1 MRMNARM
8 IAGALFM
15 MCCAPG
21 LAYAQGAACH
31 GGKPFSV
38 WLEEFKAEARAAG
51 ISERTMAAA
60 APDLRF
66 DQSVVNKDRGG
77 QGVFTQG
84 FVQFSDRMANA
95 NRLQAGRAK
104 IKANAKTFE
113 RIKQEFGVP
122 AGVLTAFWGLE
133 TDFGA
138 FLGNGNTISS
148 VTTLAYD
155 CRRPDMFRGEL
166 LALLRIIERGDLKP
180 SDMRGPWAGELGQFQ
195 FLPRHYIDFGLDYNG
210 DGHVDLIRSDADA
223 LGSAANY
230 MRHLGWRAGE
240 PWLVEVRVPRNFP
253 WERSGL
259 DVELS
264 AADLKSLGV
273 TRADGKPLDNLAASI
288 HVPQGRHGP
297 AFLAYAN
304 FKNVYLT
311 WNHSLIYST
320 TAAYF
325 ATRLEGAAPMSKGDG
340 TPDLDAN
347 GVKEV
352 QRLLQKKG
360 HDVGKIDGIIGA
372 GTRAAVRQE
381 QLRLGLPADSY
392 PDGDLLAALRAGK

>member
-1 MRMNARM
+1 MTVRT
-8 IAGALFM
+8 IAALSLALVLIPGA
-15 MCCAPG
+15 A
-21 LAYAQGAACH
+21 LAQASGAACQ
-31 GGKPFSV
+31 GGKSFEA
-38 WLEEFKAEARAAG
+38 WLEDFKAEARAQG
-51 ISERTMAAA
+51 ISDRTLTAA
-60 APDLRF
+60 APDMRF
-66 DQSVVNKDRGG
+66 DPAIVGKDRGG
-77 QGVFTQG
+77 QSVFTQS
-84 FVQFSDRMANA
+84 FVQFSDRMANS
-95 NRLQAGRAK
+95 NRLQTGRAK
-104 IKANAKTFE
+104 IKANAQTFA

-122 AGVLTAFWGLE
+122 AGVLTAYWGLE
-133 TDFGA
+133 TDFGG

-166 LALLRIIERGDLKP
+166 LALLKIIERGDLKP

-195 FLPRHYIDFGLDYNG
+195 FLPRHYIDFGLDYDG
-210 DGHVDLIRSDADA
+210 DGHVNLIRSDADA

-230 MRHLGWRAGE
+230 IRHLGWRPGE
-240 PWLVEVRVPRNFP
+240 PWLVEVRIPKNFP

-259 DVELS
+259 DIELP
-264 AADLKSLGV
+264 AEELRSLGV
-273 TRADGKPLDNLAASI
+273 TRADGQPLPDLPASV

-297 AFLAYAN
+297 QFLAYAN

-320 TAAYF
+320 TAAYL
-325 ATRLEGAAPMSKGDG
+325 ATRLEGAPAMSKGDG

-352 QRLLQKKG
+352 QRLLQQKG
-360 HDVGKIDGIIGA
+360 HDVGKIDGVIGA
-372 GTRAAVRQE
+372 GTRAAVRKE

-392 PDGDLLAALRAGK
+392 PDGELLSALRAGR